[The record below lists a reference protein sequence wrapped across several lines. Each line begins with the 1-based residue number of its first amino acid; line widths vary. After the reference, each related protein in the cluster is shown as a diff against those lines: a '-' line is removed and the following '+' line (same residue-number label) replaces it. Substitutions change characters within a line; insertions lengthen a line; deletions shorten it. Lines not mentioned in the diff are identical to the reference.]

1 MIRKHI
7 LLLLISSVTLAAPLW
22 AAAEGA
28 STEGFYAGANLG
40 MGMPNLKTP
49 NGVDKDSQAVAGVVA
64 GYKFNPYFAVEGQY
78 TGIGKVTDNVHGS
91 VKADAL
97 SLTAVG
103 ILPLNDA
110 FDVYGKLG
118 VAATSS
124 KVSGISAYD
133 DATHMGAT
141 YGLGAEYHFDKAV
154 SMRVGWD
161 HYRSEVD
168 VNGGGSKSFDSNVT
182 TVGVVYHF

>member
-1 MIRKHI
+1 MLHTRTLK
-7 LLLLISSVTLAAPLW
+7 LLASSLLFAVPLF
-22 AAAEGA
+22 ASAEGVY
-28 STEGFYAGANLG
+28 GGLNLG
-40 MGMPNLKTP
+40 IGMPNLKTP
-49 NGVDKDSQAVAGVVA
+49 NGVDKDSQAVAGIVA

-78 TGIGKVTDNVHGS
+78 TGIGKVTDDVNGS

-103 ILPLNDA
+103 VLPLNDT

-118 VAATSS
+118 VAATKS
-124 KVSGISAYD
+124 KVSGLSAYD
-133 DATHMGAT
+133 DATHTGAT
-141 YGLGAEYHFDKAV
+141 YGLGAEYHFDKAI

-161 HYRSEVD
+161 HYRAEVD

-182 TVGVVYHF
+182 TIGVAYHF